1 MTPNISRRAVHS
13 NNRSLAQHCTGGHE
27 APKLS
32 SELEDPEFEGI
43 EPRWAWAVD
52 LDSTADLLPHLRP
65 LTKSAPG
72 LAIEGLGALGVLPGM
87 VLGQRAGTDL
97 AQNAGG

>member
-1 MTPNISRRAVHS
+1 MKRLSFR
-13 NNRSLAQHCTGGHE
+13 RSLRIQNLRGSNRAGPG
-27 APKLS
+27 
-32 SELEDPEFEGI
+32 
-43 EPRWAWAVD
+43 AVD